1 MSQQFACPEC
11 GKTYRFDPSMT
22 GRKVRCSACETQWRV
37 GESESTPAGAK
48 VRPKK
53 KRAPVSSGPLL
64 PPMSRAKHDED
75 LIDMTAMVDIVFFLL
90 IFFLV
95 TSIQAMESVMNM
107 PTPES
112 SASAAT
118 PKTMSDYQN
127 DPECVMIRV
136 EDDDSIWIDDT
147 QVFGDD
153 EMRGKLRSIRKDT
166 PSVVSAMIV
175 GSADAS
181 HGAAV
186 RVFDACAAT
195 GLDKLNF
202 TVEEADE

>member
-1 MSQQFACPEC
+1 MSQFVACPQC
-11 GKTYRFDPSMT
+11 GKTYRFDAYMA
-22 GRKVRCSACETQWRV
+22 GRKVRCSGCENQWRV
-37 GESESTPAGAK
+37 GEPEVAPARPR
-48 VRPKK
+48 VRAKK
-53 KRAPVSSGPLL
+53 KRAAVADGPLL

-95 TSIQAMESVMNM
+95 TSIQSLESVMNL

-112 SASAAT
+112 TASNAA

-136 EDDDSIWIDDT
+136 EDDDSIWIDDV
-147 QVFGDD
+147 QVYGDD
-153 EMRGKLRSIRKDT
+153 EMRNKLRDIRRDN
-166 PSVVSAMIV
+166 PAVASAMIV
-175 GSADAS
+175 GNADAS

-186 RVFDACAAT
+186 RAFDACAAA

-202 TVEEADE
+202 TVEESDE